1 MERLTAQW
9 GNNHAVP
16 TKIYLDFMFGLD
28 DDTSQGLTEIF
39 DRLAAY
45 EDTGLEPCDYAA
57 MKAAL
62 EQADTAKKD
71 LNELI
76 HIVGAAGVDHL
87 RELVQAEKDGRL
99 VVLPCK
105 VGATVWAITSTANV
119 PGIDAVDAKID
130 IFECKVESITHYPN
144 GAIQL
149 RLFYQGTFVAWWATA
164 SDFGKTVF
172 STREQAEAALKGD
185 PDAES

>member
-76 HIVGAAGVDHL
+76 HIVGAAGVDRL

-99 VVLPCK
+99 VVLP
-105 VGATVWAITSTANV
+105 WAIGQTIYEADPDHGVVKHTLKNAILDMESTAV
-119 PGIDAVDAKID
+119 DDAGNTWPDFWCSD
-130 IFECKVESITHYPN
+130 DESLAHM
-144 GAIQL
+144 
-149 RLFYQGTFVAWWATA
+149 
-164 SDFGKTVF
+164 
-172 STREQAEAALKGD
+172 TREEAEAALAKQK
-185 PDAES
+185 EKQK